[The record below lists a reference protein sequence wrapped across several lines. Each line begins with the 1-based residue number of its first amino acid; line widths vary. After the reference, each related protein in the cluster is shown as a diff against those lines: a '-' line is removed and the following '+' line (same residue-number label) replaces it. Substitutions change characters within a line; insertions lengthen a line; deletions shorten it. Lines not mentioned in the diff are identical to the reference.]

1 MHGDASDPC
10 WSEAEALLL
19 RLCDELHATATVSDS
34 LWAGL
39 RQVHS
44 EEALLELLLLAGFYR
59 TVSVLTNALRL
70 PLEPDGARFPPLP
83 EQRADA
89 AGSTER

>member
-1 MHGDASDPC
+1 MLTAS
-10 WSEAEALLL
+10 
-19 RLCDELHATATVSDS
+19 VSDA

-83 EQRADA
+83 ARRADA
-89 AGSTER
+89 AGSTDP